1 MNFNLLITTSFFYVY
16 FTVNCFEWKL
26 KKIVMNRHIVCR
38 VILKLKRY
46 SDLRTR
52 FVCKILPLLLKV
64 NIWIWPSLSQA
75 ARCEIM
81 SYIHLK
87 LKIEREKFNKTFSN
101 LNKQINKEK
110 KLLNAGKT
118 KGLIEEHEVPY
129 KTGILFCFSDIF
141 IYFTSRHVMGQ
152 NYNCGSPISQCH
164 ERFPLT
170 LFPNI
175 IVTGRGQEPKLELF
189 CWKTV

>member
-1 MNFNLLITTSFFYVY
+1 MPKYTKQICRGGFCEPFYILSLSYLHILWMNFNLLITTSLFYVY
-16 FTVNCFEWKL
+16 FTINCLEWKL
-26 KKIVMNRHIVCR
+26 RKIVMNIACR
-38 VILKLKRY
+38 VILKLKCY

-52 FVCKILPLLLKV
+52 FGCEILPLLLKM
-64 NIWIWPSLSQA
+64 NIWIWPSLLQA
-75 ARCEIM
+75 VRCEIM

-141 IYFTSRHVMGQ
+141 FILQATM
-152 NYNCGSPISQCH
+152 
-164 ERFPLT
+164 
-170 LFPNI
+170 
-175 IVTGRGQEPKLELF
+175 
-189 CWKTV
+189 

>member
-1 MNFNLLITTSFFYVY
+1 
-16 FTVNCFEWKL
+16 
-26 KKIVMNRHIVCR
+26 MNRHIACR
-38 VILKLKRY
+38 VLKLTCY

-52 FVCKILPLLLKV
+52 FGCKILPLPLKK
-64 NIWIWPSLSQA
+64 NIQIWPSLLQA

-118 KGLIEEHEVPY
+118 KGLIEEHEVPC
-129 KTGILFCFSDIF
+129 KIGILFCFSDIF
-141 IYFTSRHVMGQ
+141 CFTRYHIMGQ
-152 NYNCGSPISQCH
+152 NYSCGFLVFQCH
-164 ERFPLT
+164 KRFPLT
-170 LFPNI
+170 LFPDI
-175 IVTGRGQEPKLELF
+175 IVTGRGQKLNWNCLPVQLGNNV
-189 CWKTV
+189 KLNDALV